1 MLFLAT
7 NFSPKTNNFFLDLK
21 KPEFKFIFTFI
32 PLIIIWYFFYHYL
45 YRLDNLIDTNFDF
58 LTEFSKLLTL
68 QSNLILS
75 NFNFET
81 SIEIQGDMV
90 VAKILD
96 YPYSHGVWIGEPCN
110 GIKIFGLFSIF
121 ILSFRGGVKQ
131 KLLFIPLG
139 VIVLHFLNVL
149 RIAVLTYISAVNPY
163 ILNFNHNI
171 TFQLIIYAAMLGL
184 WYLWIIKF
192 SLIKE
197 DNEN

>member
-1 MLFLAT
+1 M
-7 NFSPKTNNFFLDLK
+7 DLK

-45 YRLDNLIDTNFDF
+45 YSLDNLIGTNFDF

-121 ILSFRGGVKQ
+121 ILSFRGEVKQ

-149 RIAVLTYISAVNPY
+149 RIAVLTYISGVNPY

>member
-1 MLFLAT
+1 M
-7 NFSPKTNNFFLDLK
+7 DLK
-21 KPEFKFIFTFI
+21 KPEFKFLIIFV
-32 PLIIIWYFFYHYL
+32 PLITVWFFSYHYL
-45 YRLDNLIDTNFDF
+45 YKIDIILGSNYSL
-58 LTEFSKLLTL
+58 LTGFSKLLSV
-68 QSNLILS
+68 QSNFILS
-75 NFNFET
+75 IFNFQT
-81 SIEIQGDMV
+81 STEIHGDMV
-90 VAKILD
+90 VAKILG

-171 TFQLIIYAAMLGL
+171 TFQLVIYAAMLGL

-192 SLIKE
+192 SIIKE